1 MNRQFICMGF
11 LLVMPLLAAAGC
23 SVSFPQVD
31 TLRAQFGATNQASL
45 TVPKDAI
52 WLASFEDQ
60 GQLLA
65 AYQREGFILFA
76 NADSNGRIEFDGWL
90 IRKVSGFAL
99 GESGAI
105 DIASGVNAGPRT
117 VAAGEAS
124 VSMFCGDWFWYPA
137 EGLSGVWQQS
147 CDGFEPNVIRLNEAG
162 AIVVIDQIVSPS
174 GERLKLQRYDY
185 SSQ

>member
-1 MNRQFICMGF
+1 MNRQCSYMGL
-11 LLVMPLLAAAGC
+11 LLVMPLLAATGC

-31 TLRAQFGATNQASL
+31 ALRTQFGADKQASL

-52 WLASFEDQ
+52 WLASFADE

-65 AYQREGFILFA
+65 AYQREGLILFA
-76 NADSNGRIEFDGWL
+76 NADSSGRIEFDGWL

-99 GESGAI
+99 SVSEAVV
-105 DIASGVNAGPRT
+105 IASGSNAGPRA
-117 VAAGEAS
+117 VARGEAS
-124 VSMFCGDWFWYPA
+124 VSMFCGDWLWYPG

-147 CDGFEPNVIRLNEAG
+147 CDAFEPNVIRLNAEG

>member
-1 MNRQFICMGF
+1 MNRQFYHMGF
-11 LLVMPLLAAAGC
+11 LLVLPLLAAAGC

-31 TLRAQFGATNQASL
+31 TLRAQLGADNQGSL

-52 WLASFEDQ
+52 WLASFADE

-90 IRKVSGFAL
+90 IRNVSGFAPN
-99 GESGAI
+99 ESDTTTIESDG
-105 DIASGVNAGPRT
+105 NAGPRVIAT
-117 VAAGEAS
+117 GEAS
-124 VSMFCGDWFWYPA
+124 VSMFCEDWLWYPDK
-137 EGLSGVWQQS
+137 GLSGVWQQS
-147 CDGFEPNVIRLNEAG
+147 CDEFEPNVIRLNAKG
-162 AIVVIDQIVSPS
+162 AIVVIDQLVSPS